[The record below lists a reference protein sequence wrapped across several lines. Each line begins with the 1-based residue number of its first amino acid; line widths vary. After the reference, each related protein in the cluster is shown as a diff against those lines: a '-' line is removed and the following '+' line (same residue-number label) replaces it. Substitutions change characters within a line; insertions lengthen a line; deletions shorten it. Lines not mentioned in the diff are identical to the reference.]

1 MKASISKN
9 QSPVGVGIM
18 FFWNSC
24 PLRARRSG
32 HYIFLKFLPLVD
44 EEFHVIRCHPC
55 TLRKS
60 IVYFCS
66 FRSLLG
72 IYSRLVLLGLIS
84 FLFFISPSSL
94 LHYFFWG
101 SKGVEL
107 QCYLFTLF
115 LWIIFNY
122 YNCTSNYII
131 WNIFKWRN
139 V

>member
-18 FFWNSC
+18 FFEIPALC
-24 PLRARRSG
+24 GQEGAG
-32 HYIFLKFLPLVD
+32 ITFFLKFLPFVD
-44 EEFHVIRCHPC
+44 EAFHVKRYHPS
-55 TLRKS
+55 TLQKS
-60 IVYFCS
+60 IVCFCS

-94 LHYFFWG
+94 LHYFF
-101 SKGVEL
+101 GVV
-107 QCYLFTLF
+107 
-115 LWIIFNY
+115 
-122 YNCTSNYII
+122 
-131 WNIFKWRN
+131 K